1 MKYLY
6 LILVITIL
14 TSNDL
19 MSQQFKRDTRI
30 QIIKEDDN
38 NMYKSDQVSN
48 LDLIEALELSGITIN
63 KFYLGSFDKKYNFI
77 IIIDEF
83 KEGKNVNSDTALND
97 DNGYI
102 YYSTVSK
109 EYSTDYIDQLKIFS
123 KTEDSTLIFYFKTYG
138 MSFKKEI
145 PFKKYDKKSF
155 YYFRSYLDTK
165 WSLNEK
171 IPLLV
176 YASSWLDKK
185 GGFQRFCGVV
195 NLSKNSEKTNELLA
209 SSPHYFM
216 ISYMVDE
223 IK

>member
-1 MKYLY
+1 MKYIF
-6 LILVITIL
+6 LILVITVL
-14 TSNDL
+14 TSTEL
-19 MSQQFKRDTRI
+19 MSQQFRRDTRI

-63 KFYLGSFDKKYNFI
+63 KFYLGSFDEKYAFI

-83 KEGKNVNSDTALND
+83 KEGKNVNSDTVLNN
-97 DNGYI
+97 DNEYI
-102 YYSTVSK
+102 YFTPGSK
-109 EYSTDYIDQLKIFS
+109 EYSTDYIDQIKIFS
-123 KTEDSTLIFYFKTYG
+123 KIEDSTLIFYFKTYG

-155 YYFRSYLDTK
+155 YNFRSYNETK

-185 GGFQRFCGVV
+185 GGFQRFCGVA
-195 NLSKNSEKTNELLA
+195 NLSKNNEKTIELLS
-209 SSPHYFM
+209 SSPHYFS
-216 ISYMVDE
+216 ISYLVKE